1 MRPHTCRRTKVLT
14 IRVHHPSPVGGVG
27 HISHEFD
34 RGVVED
40 YGEVM
45 VRRLLSKFRKSKDL
59 PAEDLPA
66 EDLPGESERDLVREA
81 MDEAIS
87 RHRQKS
93 WTGRFLAE

>member
-1 MRPHTCRRTKVLT
+1 M
-14 IRVHHPSPVGGVG
+14 G

-59 PAEDLPA
+59 PAEDLP
-66 EDLPGESERDLVREA
+66 GESERDLVREA

>member
-1 MRPHTCRRTKVLT
+1 M
-14 IRVHHPSPVGGVG
+14 G

-66 EDLPGESERDLVREA
+66 EDLPAEDLPGESERDLVREA

>member
-1 MRPHTCRRTKVLT
+1 
-14 IRVHHPSPVGGVG
+14 
-27 HISHEFD
+27 
-34 RGVVED
+34 
-40 YGEVM
+40 M

-59 PAEDLPA
+59 SAEDLPA

-81 MDEAIS
+81 TDEAIS